1 MRFLLL
7 DESVNM
13 LDSGEMEKQLSNFQK
28 WLNGLGNW
36 FLSIL
41 PNIIISLL
49 IFIAGW
55 WAIKLIMKVMN
66 RALEKSSV
74 DKSVYTFLDSVVKTV
89 LWICLGI
96 CILAEMGMN
105 VSTLIAGVSA
115 AAVTIGLALKDS
127 LSNVASGTL
136 IIINRKFKT
145 GDFIETEGIIGEV
158 IKIEMMYTTLR
169 TYDYKEVMI
178 PNSRLTTNN
187 IINHFTFEARRLE
200 IPVAISYGQDYDKAR
215 NVIMKVL
222 ADDERIL
229 DDRPNRVIIDT
240 FAESGVNLIVWLWCR
255 SELYWPVLFDT
266 KVNIKKALDAAG
278 VEIPFNQIDVHFDGD
293 FNAKL
298 DALGGNRKGED
309 RP

>member
-298 DALGGNRKGED
+298 DALCGNRKGED